1 MCLVEIVGIVT
12 LIIHECNTADSLN
25 TAAGILSMTKTTVRI
40 GPSGLTSHVAYTRGS
55 AAQPACVMLSAN
67 NCSICNFA
75 YCLSLIGKQFEIIV
89 CSHYQSQPTHYGGPY
104 IKIHTVIKLLNWA
117 YDSKHHMCLR
127 TI

>member
-1 MCLVEIVGIVT
+1 M
-12 LIIHECNTADSLN
+12 
-25 TAAGILSMTKTTVRI
+25 
-40 GPSGLTSHVAYTRGS
+40 GPSGLTLHVAYIRGS
-55 AAQPACVMLSAN
+55 AAQPTCVMLSAI

-75 YCLSLIGKQFEIIV
+75 YCLSLIGKQFESLTIIV
-89 CSHYQSQPTHYGGPY
+89 CSHYQRQLTHYGGPY